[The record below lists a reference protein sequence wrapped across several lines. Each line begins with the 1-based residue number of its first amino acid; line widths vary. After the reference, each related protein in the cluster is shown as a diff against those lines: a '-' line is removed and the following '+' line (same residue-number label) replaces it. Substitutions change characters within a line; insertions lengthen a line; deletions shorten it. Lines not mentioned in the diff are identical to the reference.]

1 MASTLLEETRQAHED
16 AERLERLI
24 AKDFRAT
31 QPTTHNE
38 KLLQSHRVRQMLD
51 SIQEREA
58 KLVSSEQGL
67 VGRQA
72 GWRGPQTWAFRPAFG
87 NWHVAEALP
96 PSPPLWAHA

>member
-31 QPTTHNE
+31 QPTTHKE

-51 SIQEREA
+51 SIQEREV
-58 KLVSSEQGL
+58 KLVSSGQGL
-67 VGRQA
+67 GGRQA
-72 GWRGPQTWAFRPAFG
+72 GWQGAA
-87 NWHVAEALP
+87 
-96 PSPPLWAHA
+96 